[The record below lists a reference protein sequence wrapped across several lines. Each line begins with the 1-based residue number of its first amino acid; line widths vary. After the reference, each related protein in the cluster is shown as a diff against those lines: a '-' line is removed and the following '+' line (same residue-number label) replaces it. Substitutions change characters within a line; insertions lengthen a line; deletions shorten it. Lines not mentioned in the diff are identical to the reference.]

1 MKGIIGRLFSRQT
14 RLSQAG
20 PADACALAA
29 LHAASFH
36 HGWSEDEF
44 ERLLS
49 DRNVLAHRATAGER
63 LAGFILSRLVVDEA
77 EILSIAVASMGRGRG
92 LGRQLLETHL
102 RRLAALG
109 ARCVFLEV
117 DAGNVSALRL
127 YRRAGFREIVRRNSY
142 YELGQASVALV
153 LRRDLL

>member
-92 LGRQLLETHL
+92 LGRQLLEIHL
-102 RRLAALG
+102 RRRAAFFSRSTR
-109 ARCVFLEV
+109 ATSRRFDFIAEPVFGKSGGETHTMSW
-117 DAGNVSALRL
+117 AKPPRRL
-127 YRRAGFREIVRRNSY
+127 FFAAICCER
-142 YELGQASVALV
+142 
-153 LRRDLL
+153 

>member
-44 ERLLS
+44 GRLLS
-49 DRNVLAHRATAGER
+49 DRNVLAHRATAGES
-63 LAGFILSRLVVDEA
+63 LTGFILSRLVPDEA
-77 EILSIAVASMGRGRG
+77 EILSLSVASTGRGRG
-92 LGRQLLETHL
+92 LGREMLATHL
-102 RRLAALG
+102 PRL
-109 ARCVFLEV
+109 
-117 DAGNVSALRL
+117 SAP
-127 YRRAGFREIVRRNSY
+127 RER
-142 YELGQASVALV
+142 
-153 LRRDLL
+153 

>member
-63 LAGFILSRLVVDEA
+63 LAGFILSRRGVDEA
-77 EILSIAVASMGRGRG
+77 ELLSIAVSSMGRVRG
-92 LGRQLLETHL
+92 FARQWVGTHHA
-102 RRLAALG
+102 RL
-109 ARCVFLEV
+109 
-117 DAGNVSALRL
+117 
-127 YRRAGFREIVRRNSY
+127 
-142 YELGQASVALV
+142 
-153 LRRDLL
+153 